1 MNNVLKLLLDGEAL
15 DAEQISKILA
25 MSKEEVEAEFKKLQD
40 EKILLGWIPV
50 FNPDFENKSV
60 VRAAIELKISPEREG
75 GFDRLAERI
84 SKFDQVESCYLMSGA
99 YDLLIFIKASS
110 LREVASFVYER
121 LASIHGVMSTATHF
135 FLRAYKYHGF
145 MLAGENSN
153 EDKPTVSP

>member
-15 DAEQISKILA
+15 NAEQISKILA
-25 MSKEEVEAEFKKLQD
+25 MSKEEVEAEFKKLQ
-40 EKILLGWIPV
+40 EEGILLGWIPV

-121 LASIHGVMSTATHF
+121 LGPRH
-135 FLRAYKYHGF
+135 
-145 MLAGENSN
+145 
-153 EDKPTVSP
+153 